1 MNEIDPNQPDNS
13 PANGDCRSAYCSA
26 DDLSNGLRHAA
37 DDHPCCKPTL
47 LAAADAIDQM
57 AEALDGL
64 SQPLGRYDYTV
75 AKLDEVVRKIAAD
88 ALILS
93 RTKCCADIDFTELH
107 HE

>member
-1 MNEIDPNQPDNS
+1 MSSHPGKDVIERSEP
-13 PANGDCRSAYCSA
+13 PARSGLAISTCSA

-47 LAAADAIDQM
+47 VAAADAIDQM

-75 AKLDEVVRKIAAD
+75 AKLDEVVRRISAD
-88 ALILS
+88 ALIFEQNAL
-93 RTKCCADIDFTELH
+93 DNLPD
-107 HE
+107 